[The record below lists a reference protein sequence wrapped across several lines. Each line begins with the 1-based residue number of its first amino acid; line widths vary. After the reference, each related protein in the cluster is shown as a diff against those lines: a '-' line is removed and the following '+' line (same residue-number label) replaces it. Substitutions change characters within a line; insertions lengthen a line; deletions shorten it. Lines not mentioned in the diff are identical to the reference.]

1 MARYA
6 KFFSVGGGAGTNN
19 LQLPVGT
26 VLDTTLRQVQDGL
39 GTGSPLYISTRR
51 VGITSDPSVTTQTSS
66 VIQATT
72 TNANL
77 VIAPNGTGALIAS
90 IPDGTPTGGGN
101 ARGQYAVDLKPGGR
115 TAQTQVASG
124 DYSAVIGGNVSTAS
138 GAYSLAGGSATASG
152 TNAVALGGSCF
163 ASGSGSVAIGGEQ
176 GGGLG
181 ATASGRAAV
190 AFGLANAATAEFS
203 NSLGGLS
210 NNATSAFSVVSGG
223 QSNTAS
229 TGTHATVVGGQSST
243 AAGQYAIAG
252 GSQNTAT
259 GNSINLGGF
268 RNNATANFSAIIGG
282 QDNNNA
288 GIYAFAINRDN
299 TVKSTA
305 PYSLATGWGTVAY
318 LFGQQTGGG
327 ISYTNPEGAYQYSKV
342 MATRLATLTTG
353 GTTVLSLDGTG
364 TTNLIIPTG
373 TNRMWKVKVEY
384 VGTITTIT
392 GTATGLIV
400 GDTVY
405 GEENFGFKKL
415 AGTSTMGPIMNETQS
430 SDNAIMDTC
439 ALVVTAGASQEMA
452 LTFTGPTFAGGG
464 SVTMR
469 VVAKVALVEV
479 AF

>member
-1 MARYA
+1 MGRYA
-6 KFFSVGGGAGTNN
+6 KFFSVGGGGGGTNN
-19 LQLPVGT
+19 LQLPIGT

-39 GTGSPLYISTRR
+39 GTGSPLYISTLR
-51 VGITSDPSVTTQTSS
+51 VGITSDPSVTTETCS

-90 IPDGTPTGGGN
+90 IPDGTATGGN
-101 ARGQYAVDLKPGGR
+101 ARGNDAVDL
-115 TAQTQVASG
+115 QTTRGAAINVASG
-124 DYSAVIGGNVSTAS
+124 NYSTISGGQSNTASSDYSAVAGGAGNSNTSYGGFIGG
-138 GAYSLAGGSATASG
+138 GSS
-152 TNAVALGGSCF
+152 
-163 ASGSGSVAIGGEQ
+163 
-176 GGGLG
+176 
-181 ATASGRAAV
+181 
-190 AFGLANAATAEFS
+190 NAA
-203 NSLGGLS
+203 S
-210 NNATSAFSVVSGG
+210 NNFQTISGG

-229 TGTHATVVGGQSST
+229 TNSHATVVGGFSNVSS
-243 AAGQYAIAG
+243 GQYSISGGNQNIVSGYSSVAFGEASQATSGYAIAM
-252 GSQNTAT
+252 
-259 GNSINLGGF
+259 GNSARATSSNTIALGLQ
-268 RNNATANFSAIIGG
+268 NYATNIGAVAIGG
-282 QDNNNA
+282 
-288 GIYAFAINRDN
+288 
-299 TVKSTA
+299 
-305 PYSLATGWGTVAY
+305 
-318 LFGQQTGGG
+318 
-327 ISYTNPEGAYQYSKV
+327 SYTNAYIPYSI
-342 MATRLATLTTG
+342 ATGDLISTRGDAQFTSYISRVSSTLTSG
-353 GTTVLSLDGTG
+353 GTVIL
-364 TTNLIIPTG
+364 TNSGGYVQGIPLG
-373 TNRMWKVKVEY
+373 NNRMWKVKVEY

-469 VVAKVALVEV
+469 VVAKIALVEV

>member
-1 MARYA
+1 M
-6 KFFSVGGGAGTNN
+6 GTSLFNTTPSATYPALIKVTDN
-19 LQLPVGT
+19 TTLNTTLKTLSDGSGNDSALQLSTQRIG
-26 VLDTTLRQVQDGL
+26 VL
-39 GTGSPLYISTRR
+39 
-51 VGITSDPSVTTQTSS
+51 SDSSVTTETCS

-90 IPDGTPTGGGN
+90 IPDGTATGGN
-101 ARGQYAVDLKPGGR
+101 ARGDNAVDLQTVRGVN
-115 TAQTQVASG
+115 TQVAG
-124 DYSAVIGGNVSTAS
+124 GQAVIVGGSSNTAAGTQSVAVGGQSNRANTLQSFIGGGNSNSILTAGENAIVGGTLNTNNGVYGFI
-138 GAYSLAGGSATASG
+138 GAGLQNT
-152 TNAVALGGSCF
+152 V
-163 ASGSGSVAIGGEQ
+163 SVAYG
-176 GGGLG
+176 
-181 ATASGRAAV
+181 
-190 AFGLANAATAEFS
+190 
-203 NSLGGLS
+203 
-210 NNATSAFSVVSGG
+210 VVSGG